1 MYPSSWALRPKGGC
15 SRMAGKPERQISS
28 TYWSIVT
35 LVYPSIGVRAEGS

>member
-15 SRMAGKPERQISS
+15 SLMAGKPERQISS

-35 LVYPSIGVRAEGS
+35 LV